1 MIRIIGNHVSPY
13 AKKVFLTLDHK
24 AIEYEV
30 DVIVPYYGD
39 DSFTGLNPLRRIPI
53 LIDGDFVLPDSTA
66 ICEYL
71 EDRYPERSLR
81 PADVKERAKARWVE
95 EMADSWLSDA
105 LLWKLFYHRVIR
117 PRLWKVPMDEAAIAQ
132 ATDHDI
138 PEMVDW
144 LEGVAPT
151 DGFLFGELS
160 LADLS
165 CAAFF
170 RSAALSSW
178 EPDPARWPHTA
189 GWVARVQALPL
200 FQRSVTFEQIM
211 LTTKLVDQRAALE
224 AAGLKVTTDSVRS
237 ATPRRSPLLI

>member
-24 AIEYEV
+24 GIEYEV

-39 DSFTGLNPLRRIPI
+39 DRFTGLNPLRRIPI

-71 EDRYPERSLR
+71 EDRYPEKSLR
-81 PADVKERAKARWVE
+81 PADLKDRAKARWIE
-95 EMADSWLSDA
+95 EMADSWLSDT

-117 PRLWKVPMDEAAIAQ
+117 PRLWKEPMDDAAIAE
-132 ATDHDI
+132 ALDHAI
-138 PEMVDW
+138 PEMTDW
-144 LEGVAPT
+144 LERVAPAE
-151 DGFLFGELS
+151 GFLFGALS

-170 RSAALSSW
+170 RNAALAGW
-178 EPDPARWPHTA
+178 EPDQKRWPR
-189 GWVARVQALPL
+189 VAAWIAEVQALPL
-200 FQRSVTFEQIM
+200 FQRTIVFEQIM
-211 LTTKLVDQRAALE
+211 LTTKLADQRGALE
-224 AAGLKVTTDSVRS
+224 AAGLKVAADSVRS
-237 ATPRRSPLLI
+237 PTPRRSPLLV